1 MPHAEASITADAPLI
16 VRLLLDARSEFR
28 RVAEAVPNP
37 GRGGAIGRLNPGSFI
52 VAHVA
57 SRADRVWNVGAQDL
71 EGDAWLAEAEAG
83 SGAPRSTPLYA
94 EAVAALDRAFE
105 RSADYIAALT
115 VEAFDLPLVAG
126 RRGQTHGDQLA
137 RCTGHIWAHAG
148 ELATLASLV
157 GAPDLGLPGAL
168 AHSSSRVAKSARGDA

>member
-1 MPHAEASITADAPLI
+1 MPPLEDSASPTAPLI

-37 GRGGAIGRLNPGSFI
+37 GRGGALGRLNPGSFI

-57 SRADRVWNVGAQDL
+57 SRADRVWNVAAQDL
-71 EGDAWLAEAEAG
+71 DGDAWLAAAEAA
-83 SGAPRSTPLYA
+83 SGAPRSTPDYT
-94 EAVAALDRAFE
+94 EALAALDRAFE
-105 RSADYIAALT
+105 RSDRYIEALT
-115 VEAFDLPLVAG
+115 VEAFSRPLVAG
-126 RRGQTHGDQLA
+126 RRGQTVGDQLA

-148 ELATLASLV
+148 ELATIASLV

-168 AHSSSRVAKSARGDA
+168 PLSSSHGGDA